1 MLRGPNEPGRG
12 RPVRSLAVSEPLL
25 NVLKLCLLVLMYL
38 FFLRV
43 MQAVWAEINGPDS
56 RPPRARARG
65 NRRAAARPAA
75 KARSRSR
82 GPTVLRVIE
91 PESEHGHS
99 FALADELTV
108 GRAAGCQVT
117 LDDTYVSQLHARV
130 FKRDGELFVE
140 DLGSTNGT
148 YLNRARVAGPMVM
161 KPGDRLQVGSVVM
174 ELT

>member
-1 MLRGPNEPGRG
+1 
-12 RPVRSLAVSEPLL
+12 
-25 NVLKLCLLVLMYL
+25 MYL

-43 MQAVWAEINGPDS
+43 LQAVWTEVNGP
-56 RPPRARARG
+56 RQRATSRARG
-65 NRRAAARPAA
+65 RQVPAQAVAAKGVGRGSGGRGPGRSAARSA
-75 KARSRSR
+75 S
-82 GPTVLRVIE
+82 VLRIVE
-91 PESEHGHS
+91 PEAEQGKS
-99 FALADELTV
+99 FPLGDELTV

-130 FKRDGELFVE
+130 FRRDGELFVE

-148 YLNRARVAGPMVM
+148 YLNRAKVGGPMAM